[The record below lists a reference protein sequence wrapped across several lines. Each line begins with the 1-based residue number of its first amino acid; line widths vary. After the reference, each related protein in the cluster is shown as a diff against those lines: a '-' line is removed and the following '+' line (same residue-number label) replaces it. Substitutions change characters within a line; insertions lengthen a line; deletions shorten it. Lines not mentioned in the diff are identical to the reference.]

1 MTTAHEVKCWPESF
15 EAIHGG
21 FKTCEVRKD
30 DRGYRG
36 GDYLLLREW
45 APGVIAALPPAG
57 RAPFQKYTG
66 RNMMCVITYILRE
79 GDAFGSFL
87 AEKDTVILSIQLLAR
102 GKDRDAA
109 EATS

>member
-1 MTTAHEVKCWPESF
+1 
-15 EAIHGG
+15 
-21 FKTCEVRKD
+21 
-30 DRGYRG
+30 
-36 GDYLLLREW
+36 
-45 APGVIAALPPAG
+45 
-57 RAPFQKYTG
+57 
-66 RNMMCVITYILRE
+66 MCVITYILRE